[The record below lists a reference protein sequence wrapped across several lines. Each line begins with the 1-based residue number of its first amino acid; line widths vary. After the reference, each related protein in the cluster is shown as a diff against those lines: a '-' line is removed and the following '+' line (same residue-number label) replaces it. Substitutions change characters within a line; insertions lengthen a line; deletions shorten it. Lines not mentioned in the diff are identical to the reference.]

1 MLNKRHPFRSN
12 RRWGPTTTK
21 NERRFYDN
29 QLLNTTLARILSVVL
44 HPLLMPT
51 LLFGILLF
59 QVPAVVG
66 VDAFTTPL
74 RLSLL
79 SLIAVG
85 TFGLPALLIFLLYRA
100 GYLRN
105 LTLDDRADRHLPYL
119 LTGLVYSGLTY
130 LFARRMQLVS
140 EVAPEISVVL
150 GSITISILLVA
161 LISLSWKISAHGV
174 GIGGALGALV
184 GIMGKF
190 GETDLFWI
198 VLAFVLLTGLLA
210 SARLHLN
217 AHTPAQIS
225 AGLGLGLL
233 VSLSAVIGLV

>member
-1 MLNKRHPFRSN
+1 
-12 RRWGPTTTK
+12 
-21 NERRFYDN
+21 
-29 QLLNTTLARILSVVL
+29 
-44 HPLLMPT
+44 MPT

-59 QVPAVVG
+59 EVPAAVG
-66 VDAFTTPL
+66 VDAFATQL

-85 TFGLPALLIFLLYRA
+85 TFGVPALLIYVLYRT
-100 GYLRN
+100 GYLRD
-105 LTLDDRADRHLPYL
+105 LTLDNRADRHLPYL

-174 GIGGALGALV
+174 GIGGTLGALL

-190 GETDLFWI
+190 GETDLFGL
-198 VLAFVLLTGLLA
+198 VLLFVLLTGLLA
-210 SARLHLN
+210 SARLHLD
-217 AHTPAQIS
+217 AHTPAQVVV
-225 AGLGLGLL
+225 GLALGVL
-233 VSLSAVIGLV
+233 VSLSAVIALV